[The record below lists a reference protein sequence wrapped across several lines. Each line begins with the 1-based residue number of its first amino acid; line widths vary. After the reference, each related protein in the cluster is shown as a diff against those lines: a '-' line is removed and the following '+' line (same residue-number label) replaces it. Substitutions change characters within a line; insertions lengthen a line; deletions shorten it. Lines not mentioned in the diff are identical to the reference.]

1 MTVSLCMILLNEQ
14 DLVGECLRSAQ
25 PVVDE
30 IVALV
35 DDRTTDAT
43 ATICRRFGARVEP
56 YAWQD
61 DFAAARNASIEL
73 ATGDWILVLDA
84 DDTLLPAGRR
94 AVKAAVG
101 LRDVRTSLN
110 VHGFVFEISERDR
123 RGRELFQAQSSGRLF
138 PRSRELRY
146 AGIVHEEVAYRGERA
161 ATRWAMVDNGPHI
174 AHVGY
179 DRGLFATRGKDERN
193 LRLLVRRAELESDN
207 PYVLRDLARHHY
219 FMRRYANA
227 EHYASAALAHPGYL
241 APEHR
246 RELLTM
252 LRPVLA

>member
-1 MTVSLCMILLNEQ
+1 MTVSLCMILLNEHE
-14 DLVGECLRSAQ
+14 LVGECLRSAQ

-43 ATICRRFGARVEP
+43 ATICRRFGAHVEP
-56 YAWQD
+56 YVWQD

-84 DDTLLPAGRR
+84 DDTLLQAGRR
-94 AVKAAVG
+94 AVKAAVA
-101 LRDVRTSLN
+101 LRDVRTSLD

-123 RGRELFQAQSSGRLF
+123 HGRELFQAQSSGRLF
-138 PRSRELRY
+138 PRSPELRY
-146 AGIVHEEVAYRGERA
+146 AGIVHEEVAYRGDTR

-179 DRGLFATRGKDERN
+179 DRDLFARRGKDERN
-193 LRLLVRRAELESDN
+193 LRLLARRRQLEPDN
-207 PYVLRDLARHHY
+207 VYVLRDLARHHY

-227 EHYASAALAHPGYL
+227 EHYAAEALARPGL

-246 RELLTM
+246 RELASM